1 MRKTHTHSLSTAS
14 FQTELTSKNFSSK
27 SRNQSSI
34 TASMAIMAPY
44 LRMARQDQER
54 HLPWV
59 AGMIGKIEE
68 SSLESLLISSNS
80 LEGGIRNIR
89 MSFKSHS
96 SKFIIKMPTICS
108 MRDTQRPLSIAGQ
121 KYTLNNED
129 YLYGRWVV
137 QFTNEKRRCS
147 SCDQWAI
154 GFKLSYDGKFYEKSQ
169 CN

>member
-1 MRKTHTHSLSTAS
+1 MRKTHTHSLLTAS
-14 FQTELTSKNFSSK
+14 FQTEPTSKNFSSK

-34 TASMAIMAPY
+34 TASMVIMAPY

-108 MRDTQRPLSIAGQ
+108 MRSTQRPLSIAGQ
-121 KYTLNNED
+121 KLSLWKMSSLIYKWKT
-129 YLYGRWVV
+129 WVLILWPIS
-137 QFTNEKRRCS
+137 NRP
-147 SCDQWAI
+147 
-154 GFKLSYDGKFYEKSQ
+154 
-169 CN
+169 